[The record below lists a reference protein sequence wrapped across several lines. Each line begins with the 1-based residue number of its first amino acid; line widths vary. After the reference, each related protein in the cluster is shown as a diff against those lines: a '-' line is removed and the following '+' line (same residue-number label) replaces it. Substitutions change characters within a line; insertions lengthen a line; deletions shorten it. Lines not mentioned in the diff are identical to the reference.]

1 MSDKLDAYHRW
12 LGIPPSEQPPD
23 AYRLLGVQLFEDDP
37 DVIQAAAD
45 RQMAHLRTYQ
55 LGEHSH
61 LSQRLLNEVAAAKLR
76 LLNPEKRAAYD
87 RKLRAQLKAKEPAV
101 PPPAPPPGAESPEV
115 IAAASSRP
123 RRKRPSWQAPVAT
136 AAVGAVLIVLV
147 VLVVLIVMRFVPGK
161 QTAEPKPPPGPP
173 TIREIST
180 RFGPGSETARPPIGQ
195 TPPHRPERQP
205 TVKPP
210 PRTEQHPRPGS
221 DPSPTEPKSFDP
233 VPIVENVRP
242 SLVRVETPDGQ
253 GAGFVVD
260 ADGIVATSYR
270 LVAGQMWVTVT
281 LDDGVSAEVPGFVAV
296 DKDNDL
302 ALIRIKT
309 DQNQRQHPK
318 LPAVALCSTPPRK
331 GETVIALGAP
341 DSAPD
346 SDSNTPSQGVIT
358 AIRQG
363 KEVRNI
369 IGAGAYSR
377 LGAGLAAT
385 WIQTSAAISPE
396 NRGGPLVNARGEVVA
411 VNAWGKGVAGDLNF
425 AISARPIESLLRN
438 VGNECRKLSTL
449 PKPARP
455 DVDRS
460 ADRDFWIT
468 FPSGNVLSSND
479 LRINAREVADAI
491 EQSLRA
497 DPYSVLSVRR
507 PNGTLRALACHD
519 KGTLDGVMLAFH
531 ENKQP
536 KMYVTYVKGKRHGL
550 LKIWDS
556 RGGDSRSHGV
566 FTCRYTMGRR
576 QGFCCLMDEGEPRLV
591 LEYSYDKINAVHVL
605 GGGKI
610 VKSYDSVASLDGTAT
625 SVMEQLKEIEDKL
638 GNEEPAFKKAV
649 RKEDRYLRKE
659 RAARLNPRK
668 WKDFQARATQR
679 LAEQRAIINALR
691 QKAKL

>member
-1 MSDKLDAYHRW
+1 MLQGAMSDKLDAYHRW

-55 LGEHSH
+55 LGKHSH

-76 LLNPEKRAAYD
+76 LLNHEKRTAYD
-87 RKLRAQLKAKEPAV
+87 RKLREQLKAKEPAV
-101 PPPAPPPGAESPEV
+101 PTPAPEPQSGAEAPKIV
-115 IAAASSRP
+115 AAALSRS
-123 RRKRPSWQAPVAT
+123 RRKRPSWKAPVAT
-136 AAVGAVLIVLV
+136 AVAGAVLIVLI
-147 VLVVLIVMRFVPGK
+147 VLIVMRFVPGK

-195 TPPHRPERQP
+195 TPLHRPERQP
-205 TVKPP
+205 TVQSP
-210 PRTEQHPRPGS
+210 PRTEQHPRPGT
-221 DPSPTEPKSFDP
+221 DPSPAEPKGFDP
-233 VPIVENVRP
+233 VPIVENLRP

-281 LDDGVSAEVPGFVAV
+281 LHDGVSAEVPGFVAV
-296 DKDNDL
+296 DKNSDL

-309 DQNQRQHPK
+309 DRK
-318 LPAVALCSTPPRK
+318 LPAVSLCLTSPRK

-341 DSAPD
+341 DGTFSGD
-346 SDSNTPSQGVIT
+346 SDAPSQGVVT
-358 AIRQG
+358 AIRSG

-369 IGAGAYSR
+369 IGAGAYGR

-396 NRGGPLVNARGEVVA
+396 NLGGPLVDARGEVVG
-411 VNAWGKGVAGDLNF
+411 VNAWGKGAAGDLNF
-425 AISARPIESLLRN
+425 AISAEPIESLLRN
-438 VGNECRKLSTL
+438 AGKECRKLSTL
-449 PKPARP
+449 PKPSRP
-455 DVDRS
+455 DVGRK
-460 ADRDFWIT
+460 AVRDFRIT
-468 FPSGNVLSSND
+468 FPSGNVLSSSD
-479 LRINAREVADAI
+479 LRINVREVADAI
-491 EQSLRA
+491 EKSLRA
-497 DPYSVLSVRR
+497 DPYSVLSIHR

-519 KGTLDGVMLAFH
+519 KGTLNGVMLAFY
-531 ENKQP
+531 ENKRP
-536 KMYVTYVKGKRHGL
+536 KMYVTYAKGKRHGL

-556 RGGDSRSHGV
+556 RSRGV
-566 FTCRYTMGRR
+566 FACRYTMGRR

-591 LEYSYDKINAVHVL
+591 LEYGHDKIDAVHLL

-610 VKSYDSVASLDGTAT
+610 VKSYDGVSSLDGTAA

-638 GNEEPAFKKAV
+638 GQEEPVFKKAV
-649 RKEDRYLRKE
+649 RQEDRRLRKE
-659 RAARLNPRK
+659 RAARLNPQK
-668 WKDFQARATQR
+668 WKDFQARFAQR
-679 LAEQRAIINALR
+679 LAEQQAIINALR
-691 QKAKL
+691 GQSGL